1 MKRGFLTPERFAGD
15 LLGSSGVGLMILM
28 GHFQLRIFYGGPS
41 SSEQIRLHQALH
53 YPVQGLS
60 EKFISL
66 IIFS

>member
-53 YPVQGLS
+53 
-60 EKFISL
+60 
-66 IIFS
+66 